1 MAEKIDIHKGA
12 LSWMARNPV
21 AANILMAVMLIG
33 GFLVSTQVTK
43 DVFPSFTL
51 GAITIQVTYPG
62 ATPGEME
69 KSIVN
74 VIEDSLDTVDGIKE
88 SAARISPGSTTVT
101 LTLLDNA
108 DENQVLQDVKAEVDR
123 ITTFPKEAERPVI
136 ALRKRHVEVLS
147 VILYGNDNYQILK
160 YWADIIKDDLSQ
172 LPLIANVEVEGS
184 KDLEIHVEVP
194 QDKLRR
200 YGLKLEDVATVI
212 GDMSIEL
219 GGGTLKTR
227 SGDILLRVDE
237 RRDYA
242 AEFADI
248 VVRTNEDGSRLLL
261 EDIATISEG
270 VEDVTRW
277 SEFNGEDSILLAISK
292 TDDHSPVEVSNAA
305 LEVINYY
312 NQILPGDIR
321 LEVRNNLSDIYKVRS
336 EILISNAISGVVLVF
351 ICLAIFL
358 RPSLALWVS
367 LGIPTSILGG
377 FWFFM
382 PFNLT
387 VNVITMFAF
396 IVTLGIVVDDAI
408 VVGENISS
416 WQDRGKSALESSVYG
431 IREVAIPVVF
441 SVLTNM
447 LTFLPILFVPGTMG
461 KIWAGLP
468 LIVIA
473 VFSCSLIES
482 LFVLPAHLS
491 HQKKVIADSQKQY
504 SWWKEPIKFICQKQ
518 DKFNRVFMYFV
529 EYRYGGFINYVIRN
543 RYISVAIGIAVLFC
557 SITYAV
563 SGRLG
568 FDLMPKA
575 DSDYAFAEATM
586 PAGAPQHEMERIKNH
601 LVDAAK
607 EVIAENGGN
616 SVSRG
621 IYVHINE
628 DSIQVRVFMPASE
641 IRPVSTTQFTN
652 AWREKGGVIPGVET
666 LSMLA
671 DRGGPGS
678 GKGLTVYLSHR
689 DTDILNAAAMD
700 LVHYIQEFPEVG
712 DIDSGISNTR
722 RQFDM
727 KLLPFAR
734 QLGFTTRDIA
744 SQVRAAYEGAI
755 AFRQQRGTNE
765 ITVRVRLPENEKQ
778 LAYFEDLVLRS
789 PSGQE
794 VLLRD
799 IVQVIDTMADAKI
812 VHDNGKKSIPV
823 TANITPSSATSMI
836 MRAVQ
841 RDILP
846 VLMARYPGLHWRFG
860 GRQQDMQ
867 ESTNAMIYGLL
878 FSLLGIYALLA
889 IPFKSYTQPFIIMIS
904 IPFGIV
910 GAIFGHILLGHSLSV
925 ISIFGMVALT
935 GVVVNDSLVLIDFA
949 NIKRREGQDCFTA
962 IRQSAIQ
969 RFRPILLTT
978 LTTFMGLMPMMFET
992 SREAIMMVPMAI
1004 SLGFGVLFA
1013 TLITLVIVPSFYV
1026 ILEDVHNFFENC
1038 WKRIKRIRVN

>member
-21 AANILMAVMLIG
+21 AANILMVAMLLG
-33 GFLVSTQVTK
+33 GFLISTRITK
-43 DVFPSFTL
+43 DVFPFFTL
-51 GAITIQVTYPG
+51 GTITIQVTYSG
-62 ATPGEME
+62 ATPSEME

-88 SAARISPGSTTVT
+88 SAARISPGSATVT
-101 LTLLDNA
+101 LTLQDNA

-123 ITTFPKEAERPVI
+123 ITTFPKDAERPI
-136 ALRKRHVEVLS
+136 IGLRKRHVEVLN
-147 VILYGNDNYQILK
+147 VILYGSNNYHILK

-172 LPLIANVEVEGS
+172 SPLIANVEVEGS
-184 KDLEIHVEVP
+184 RDLEIHVEVP
-194 QDKLRR
+194 QDNLRK
-200 YGLKLEDVATVI
+200 YGLKLEDVASVI

-219 GGGTLKTR
+219 GGGKLKTR
-227 SGDILLRVDE
+227 SGDILLNVDE

-261 EDIATISEG
+261 EDIATISEA

-292 TDDHSPVEVSNAA
+292 TEEHSPVEVANAA
-305 LEVINYY
+305 LEIINYY
-312 NQILPGDIR
+312 NEILPGDIR

-336 EILISNAISGVVLVF
+336 EILISNAITGVILVF

-416 WQDRGKSALESSVYG
+416 WQDRGASALEASVYG
-431 IREVAIPVVF
+431 IREVAVPVVF

-447 LTFLPILFVPGTMG
+447 LTFLPILFVPSTMG

-491 HQKKVIADSQKQY
+491 HQKKVLMDSQKHY
-504 SWWKEPIKFICQKQ
+504 SWWREPIKYICQKQ
-518 DKFNRVFMYFV
+518 DIFNKAFMYFV
-529 EYRYGGFINYVIRN
+529 EYRYGALINYVIKN
-543 RYISVAIGIAVLFC
+543 RYISVAIGIALLFC
-557 SITYAV
+557 SITFAL

-568 FDLMPKA
+568 FDLMPRA
-575 DSDYAFAEATM
+575 ESDFSFAEATM
-586 PAGAPQHEMERIKNH
+586 PTGAPRHEIDRIKNH
-601 LVDAAK
+601 LIDAAR
-607 EVIAENGGN
+607 EVIAEKGG
-616 SVSRG
+616 SKVSRG
-621 IYVHINE
+621 IYARIAD
-628 DSIQVRVFMPASE
+628 DSIQIRVFMPDAE
-641 IRPVSTTQFTN
+641 IRPVSTSEFTD
-652 AWREKGGVIPGVET
+652 AWREKVGVIPGVET
-666 LSMLA
+666 LAMQA

-678 GKGLTVYLSHR
+678 GKGFTVFLSHR
-689 DTDILNAAAMD
+689 DTDILNAAATD
-700 LVHYIQEFPEVG
+700 LANFIQEYPEVG

-722 RQFDM
+722 RQFDL

-734 QLGFTTRDIA
+734 QLGFTSRDIA

-755 AFRQQRGTNE
+755 ALRQQRGTNE

-778 LAYFEDLVLRS
+778 LAYFEDLILRS

-799 IVQVIDTMADAKI
+799 IVQVVDTMADAKI
-812 VHDNGKKSIPV
+812 THDNGRKSIQV
-823 TANITPSSATSMI
+823 TANITPPSATSMV

-841 RDILP
+841 KDILP
-846 VLMARYPGLHWRFG
+846 ALMARYPGLHWRFG

-867 ESTNAMIYGLL
+867 ESTNTMIYGLL

-910 GAIFGHILLGHSLSV
+910 GSIIGHMLLGYSLSV

-949 NIKRREGQDCFTA
+949 NTKRREGQDCFSA

-1013 TLITLVIVPSFYV
+1013 TFITLIIVPSFYV
-1026 ILEDVHNFFENC
+1026 ILEDVHNFFEKG
-1038 WKRIKRIRVN
+1038 WKRLRKITE

>member
-1 MAEKIDIHKGA
+1 MQAHNDNINKGP

-21 AANILMAVMLIG
+21 AANILMVVLLVG
-33 GFLVSTQVTK
+33 GFLISTRITK
-43 DVFPSFTL
+43 DVFPSFTV
-51 GAITIQVTYPG
+51 GAIIISVSYPG
-62 ATPGEME
+62 ATPEEIE

-74 VIEDSLDTVDGIKE
+74 VIEDSLESVDGIKE
-88 SAARISPGSTTVT
+88 TAVKISPGTTQLT
-101 LTLLDNA
+101 LTLHDYV
-108 DENQVLQDVKAEVDR
+108 DENKVLQDVKAEIDR
-123 ITTFPKEAERPVI
+123 ISTFPKESERPVI
-136 ALRKRHVEVLS
+136 ALRLRHVEVLN
-147 VILYGNDNYQILK
+147 VLLYGNKDYQILR

-172 LPLIANVEVEGS
+172 SPLIANVEVEGA
-184 KDLEIHVEVP
+184 KEFEIHVEVP
-194 QDKLRR
+194 QDNLRK
-200 YGLKLEDVATVI
+200 YGLKLEDIATVI

-227 SGDILLRVDE
+227 AGDILLNVDE

-248 VVRTNEDGSRLLL
+248 VVRTNEDGSRLML

-277 SEFNGEDSILLAISK
+277 SEFNGEDTLFLAIYKNESN
-292 TDDHSPVEVSNAA
+292 DPVTVANAA
-305 LEVINYY
+305 LKIINYY
-312 NQILPGDIR
+312 NEILPGDIR
-321 LEVRNNLSDIYKVRS
+321 LEVRNNLSDIYKDRA
-336 EILISNAISGVVLVF
+336 ETLINNAVAGVLLVF
-351 ICLAIFL
+351 VCLAVFL

-377 FWFFM
+377 FWFFI
-382 PFNLT
+382 PFDLT
-387 VNVITMFAF
+387 INVITMFAF

-416 WQDRGKSALESSVYG
+416 WQDRGKPAIEAAVCG

-447 LTFLPILFVPGTMG
+447 LTFLPILFVPGMMG

-473 VFSCSLIES
+473 VFSCSLLES

-491 HQKKVIADSQKQY
+491 HQKKVLVEENAVY

-518 DKFNRVFMYFV
+518 DIFNKAFLYFV
-529 EYRYGGFINYVIRN
+529 EYRYGAFINYVIKN
-543 RYISVAIGIAVLFC
+543 RYVTVAIGIALLFC
-557 SITYAV
+557 SISYAL

-568 FDLMPKA
+568 FDLMPRA
-575 DSDYAFAEATM
+575 ESDYAFAEATM
-586 PAGAPQHEMERIKNH
+586 PAGAPQHEIDRIKNH

-607 EVIAENGGN
+607 EIIAENGEEKLSKGVYARI
-616 SVSRG
+616 S
-621 IYVHINE
+621 E
-628 DSIQVRVFMPASE
+628 DSIQ
-641 IRPVSTTQFTN
+641 IRAFLTDANTRPITTEEFTN
-652 AWREKGGVIPGVET
+652 LWREKVGVIPGVET
-666 LSMLA
+666 LSMLS

-678 GKGLTVYLSHR
+678 GKGLTVFLSHR
-689 DTDILNAAAMD
+689 DTDVLNLAAAD
-700 LVHYIQEFPEVG
+700 LAYFLQEFPEVG
-712 DIDSGISNTR
+712 DIDAGISNTR
-722 RQFDM
+722 RQFDL
-727 KLLPFAR
+727 KLLPLAG
-734 QLGFTTRDIA
+734 QLGFTSRDIA
-744 SQVRAAYEGAI
+744 SQVRAAYEGVI
-755 AFRQQRGTNE
+755 ALRQQRGTNE
-765 ITVRVRLPENEKQ
+765 ITVRVRLPENETQ

-799 IVQVIDTMADAKI
+799 IVQVIDTMAEAKI
-812 VHDNGKKSIPV
+812 IHDNGRKSIQV
-823 TANITPSSATSMI
+823 TANINPSSATSML
-836 MRAVQ
+836 MRSVQ
-841 RDILP
+841 ANILP
-846 VLMARYPGLHWRFG
+846 ELMVRYPGLHWRFG

-867 ESTNAMIYGLL
+867 ESTNTMIYGLL

-889 IPFKSYTQPFIIMIS
+889 IPFKSYTQPFIIMVS

-910 GAIFGHILLGHSLSV
+910 GSILGHMLLGHSLSV

-949 NIKRREGQDCFTA
+949 NIRRLGGQDCYTA
-962 IRQSAIQ
+962 VRQAAIQ

-992 SREAIMMVPMAI
+992 SKEAVMMVPMAI

-1013 TLITLVIVPSFYV
+1013 TFITLVIVPSFYV
-1026 ILEDVHNFFENC
+1026 ILEDMHDAIRGL
-1038 WKRIKRIRVN
+1038 WK

>member
-1 MAEKIDIHKGA
+1 MAEKIDIEKGA

-21 AANILMAVMLIG
+21 AANILMAVMLLG
-33 GFLVSTQVTK
+33 GFLVSTQITK

-51 GAITIQVTYPG
+51 GAITIQVTYSG
-62 ATPGEME
+62 ATPSEME

-74 VIEDSLDTVDGIKE
+74 VIEDALDTVDGIKE
-88 SAARISPGSTTVT
+88 SEAKISPGTTTIT
-101 LTLLDNA
+101 LTLLDNV
-108 DENQVLQDVKAEVDR
+108 DENKVLQDVKAEVDR
-123 ITTFPKEAERPVI
+123 ITTFPKDAERPI
-136 ALRKRHVEVLS
+136 IGLRKRHVEVLN

-184 KDLEIHVEVP
+184 KDLEIHVEIP

-200 YGLKLEDVATVI
+200 YGLKLEDVAAVI
-212 GDMSIEL
+212 GDMSLEL
-219 GGGTLKTR
+219 GGGKLKTR

-248 VVRTNEDGSRLLL
+248 VVRTNEDGSRLML
-261 EDIATISEG
+261 EDIASISEG

-277 SEFNGEDSILLAISK
+277 SEFNGDDSILLAISK
-292 TDDHSPVEVSNAA
+292 TDDHSPVEVANAA

-321 LEVRNNLSDIYKVRS
+321 LEVRNNLADIYKVRS
-336 EILISNAISGVVLVF
+336 DILVSNAISGVVLVF
-351 ICLAIFL
+351 ICLAVFL

-367 LGIPTSILGG
+367 LGIPTSVLGG
-377 FWFFM
+377 FWFFV
-382 PFNLT
+382 PFNMT
-387 VNVITMFAF
+387 INVITMFAF

-408 VVGENISS
+408 VVGENISA
-416 WQDRGKSALESSVYG
+416 WQDRGKTALEAAIYG
-431 IREVAIPVVF
+431 IKEVAVPVVF

-461 KIWAGLP
+461 KVWAALP
-468 LIVIA
+468 LIIIA
-473 VFSCSLIES
+473 VFSCSLLES

-491 HQKKVIADSQKQY
+491 HQKKVLVDSEKQY
-504 SWWKEPIKFICQKQ
+504 FWWREPINYICQKQ
-518 DKFNRVFMYFV
+518 DKFNKKFMYFV

-543 RYISVAIGIAVLFC
+543 RYVSVAIGIALLFC

-568 FDLMPKA
+568 FDLMPRA
-575 DSDYAFAEATM
+575 ESDYAFAEVTM
-586 PAGAPQHEMERIKNH
+586 PTGAPQHEIDRIKNH
-601 LVDAAK
+601 LIDAAR
-607 EVIAENGGN
+607 EIIAEHGGN
-616 SVSRG
+616 KLSRG
-621 IYVHINE
+621 IYARINE
-628 DSIQVRVFMPASE
+628 DSIQIRAFMTDAEVRPISTSE
-641 IRPVSTTQFTN
+641 FTDL
-652 AWREKGGVIPGVET
+652 WREKVGVIPGVET
-666 LSMLA
+666 LSMQA

-689 DTDILNAAAMD
+689 DTDILNAAALD
-700 LVHYIQEFPEVG
+700 LVNFIQEYPEVG

-734 QLGFTTRDIA
+734 QLGFTSKDIA

-755 AFRQQRGTNE
+755 ALRQQRGTNE

-778 LAYFEDLVLRS
+778 LAYFEDLILRS
-789 PSGQE
+789 PFGQE

-812 VHDNGKKSIPV
+812 IHDNGKKSIPV
-823 TANITPSSATSMI
+823 TANITPASATSMI

-867 ESTNAMIYGLL
+867 ESTNTMIYGLL

-889 IPFKSYTQPFIIMIS
+889 VPFKSYTQPFIIMIS

-910 GAIFGHILLGHSLSV
+910 GAIFGHILLGYSLSV

-949 NIKRREGQDCFTA
+949 NTKRREGQDCFTA
-962 IRQSAIQ
+962 IRESAIQ

-1013 TLITLVIVPSFYV
+1013 TCITLVIVPSFYV
-1026 ILEDVHNFFENC
+1026 ILEDCHGLLKRFFNAF
-1038 WKRIKRIRVN
+1038 RRV

>member
-21 AANILMAVMLIG
+21 AANILMAVMLLG
-33 GFLVSTQVTK
+33 GFLVSTQITK

-51 GAITIQVTYPG
+51 GAITIQVTYSG

-74 VIEDSLDTVDGIKE
+74 VIEDALDTVDGIKE
-88 SAARISPGSTTVT
+88 SEARISPGTTTIT
-101 LTLLDNA
+101 LTLLDNV
-108 DENQVLQDVKAEVDR
+108 DENKVLQDVKAEVDR
-123 ITTFPKEAERPVI
+123 ITTFPKEAERPI
-136 ALRKRHVEVLS
+136 IGLRKRHVEVLN

-184 KDLEIHVEVP
+184 RDLEIHVEVP

-200 YGLKLEDVATVI
+200 YGLKLEDIATVI
-212 GDMSIEL
+212 GDMSLEL
-219 GGGTLKTR
+219 GGGKLKTR

-277 SEFNGEDSILLAISK
+277 SEFNGDDSILLAISK
-292 TDDHSPVEVSNAA
+292 TDDHSPVEVADAA

-321 LEVRNNLSDIYKVRS
+321 LEVRNNLADIYRVRS
-336 EILISNAISGVVLVF
+336 DILISNAVSGVILVF

-367 LGIPTSILGG
+367 LGIPTSVLGG
-377 FWFFM
+377 FWFFV
-382 PFNLT
+382 PFNMT
-387 VNVITMFAF
+387 INVITMFAF

-408 VVGENISS
+408 VVGENISA
-416 WQDRGKSALESSVYG
+416 WQDRGKSALEASVCG
-431 IREVAIPVVF
+431 IREVAVPVVF

-461 KIWAGLP
+461 KIWASLP
-468 LIVIA
+468 LIIIA
-473 VFSCSLIES
+473 VFSCSLVES

-491 HQKKVIADSQKQY
+491 HQKKILADSEKLY
-504 SWWKEPIKFICQKQ
+504 SWWKEPVNFICQKQ
-518 DKFNRVFMYFV
+518 DKFNKKFMYFV

-543 RYISVAIGIAVLFC
+543 RYVSVAIGIALLFC
-557 SITYAV
+557 SITYAL

-568 FDLMPKA
+568 FDLMPRA
-575 DSDYAFAEATM
+575 ESDYAFAEVTM
-586 PAGAPQHEMERIKNH
+586 PTGAPQHEIDRIKNH
-601 LVDAAK
+601 LIDAAR
-607 EVIAENGGN
+607 EIIAEHGG
-616 SVSRG
+616 SKLSRG
-621 IYVHINE
+621 IYARINE
-628 DSIQVRVFMPASE
+628 DTIQIRAFMTAAEVRPISTSE
-641 IRPVSTTQFTN
+641 FTDL
-652 AWREKGGVIPGVET
+652 WREKVGVIPGVET
-666 LSMLA
+666 LSMQA

-689 DTDILNAAAMD
+689 DTDVLNAAALD
-700 LVHYIQEFPEVG
+700 LVNFIQEYPEVG

-734 QLGFTTRDIA
+734 QLGFTSRDIA

-755 AFRQQRGTNE
+755 ALRQQRGTNE

-812 VHDNGKKSIPV
+812 IHDNGKKSIPV
-823 TANITPSSATSMI
+823 TANITPASATSMI

-846 VLMARYPGLHWRFG
+846 VLMVRYPGLHWRFG

-867 ESTNAMIYGLL
+867 ESTNTMIYGLL

-889 IPFKSYTQPFIIMIS
+889 VPFKSYTQPFIIMIS

-910 GAIFGHILLGHSLSV
+910 GAIFGHILLGYSLSV

-992 SREAIMMVPMAI
+992 SREAVMMVPMAI

-1013 TLITLVIVPSFYV
+1013 TCITLVIVPSFYV
-1026 ILEDVHNFFENC
+1026 ILEDCHSLLE
-1038 WKRIKRIRVN
+1038 RIVNKIKNVKA